1 MPRQKQNKVK
11 LTLSIDKNILERAKR
26 KIPNI
31 SAFLEIKLLEFLE
44 LRNNSKT
51 DPAGFEPAT
60 LGLGGPRP
68 IQARLR
74 VLTILY
80 NVPIYVIYGYRIEKY
95 KFLK

>member
-44 LRNNSKT
+44 LGNNRSE
-51 DPAGFEPAT
+51 PRPGFEPGTFA
-60 LGLGGPRP
+60 LPR
-68 IQARLR
+68 QRSAS
-74 VLTILY
+74 
-80 NVPIYVIYGYRIEKY
+80 
-95 KFLK
+95 